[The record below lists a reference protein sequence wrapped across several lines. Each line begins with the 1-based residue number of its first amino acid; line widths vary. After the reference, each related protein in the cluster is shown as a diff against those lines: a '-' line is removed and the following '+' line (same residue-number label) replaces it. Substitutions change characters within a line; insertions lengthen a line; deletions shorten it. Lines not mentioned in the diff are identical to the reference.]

1 MTQMHF
7 HRNWIALFEA
17 IANEIEGAYC
27 WRDAGVFYGI
37 TGMDTSVF
45 NVAILEDRQPL
56 TAGRLERIGV
66 QMMNIPLPY
75 SIQFCHHLRQPQ
87 SDLAILERGH
97 YLNLFIDP
105 LRWHGGALPVIPT
118 PEIRVRSLEMGASTE
133 DYTRVVITAFDL
145 MNEAKSF
152 LDLMLRLRNGYHVV
166 AYLEGE
172 PVGTGTVMLCGGVA
186 GVYNVAAM
194 PGVRRRGVGRAIMTA
209 LHAEALR
216 CGYPGTALASSTL
229 GIGLYAALGYQ
240 DDGYQLA
247 YEIRS

>member
-1 MTQMHF
+1 
-7 HRNWIALFEA
+7 LA

-97 YLNLFIDP
+97 YLNFHRSAALA
-105 LRWHGGALPVIPT
+105 WWGAA
-118 PEIRVRSLEMGASTE
+118 RYS
-133 DYTRVVITAFDL
+133 YTRDQGAQSGNGGKHRGLHPRGDY
-145 MNEAKSF
+145 
-152 LDLMLRLRNGYHVV
+152 RL
-166 AYLEGE
+166 
-172 PVGTGTVMLCGGVA
+172 
-186 GVYNVAAM
+186 
-194 PGVRRRGVGRAIMTA
+194 
-209 LHAEALR
+209 
-216 CGYPGTALASSTL
+216 
-229 GIGLYAALGYQ
+229 
-240 DDGYQLA
+240 
-247 YEIRS
+247 